1 MSYETMHSLNKFE
14 DRIRAQTIKNEDEYG
29 MIKARQDIASLVVEM
44 SSKIINL
51 DLDNELIKW
60 V

>member
-1 MSYETMHSLNKFE
+1 MSYETMHPLNKFE
-14 DRIRAQTIKNEDEYG
+14 DRIRARTIKNEDEYG

-51 DLDNELIKW
+51 DLDNELIK
-60 V
+60 